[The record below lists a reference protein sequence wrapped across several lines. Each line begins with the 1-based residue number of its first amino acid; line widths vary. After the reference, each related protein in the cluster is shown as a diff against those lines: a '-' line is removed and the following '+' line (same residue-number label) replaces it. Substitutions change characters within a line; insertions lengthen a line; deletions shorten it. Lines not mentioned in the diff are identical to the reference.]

1 MIKIDYLLVQDVV
14 AKLSR
19 PSYISYGTAEKPTL
33 YIKIFINYNRPPA
46 LPLAIKV
53 SEGYK
58 CGILIFDGRLVRL
71 GMRLVTVDY
80 ISLSW
85 PRPLLMLAEQGQRE
99 SRLAVSA
106 LTNQPFYCI
115 YRCLDG

>member
-53 SEGYK
+53 SEGY
-58 CGILIFDGRLVRL
+58 
-71 GMRLVTVDY
+71 
-80 ISLSW
+80 
-85 PRPLLMLAEQGQRE
+85 
-99 SRLAVSA
+99 
-106 LTNQPFYCI
+106 
-115 YRCLDG
+115 